1 MTSRAG
7 PAALLMATA
16 AWGSVIVTIK
26 IAARGLPVL
35 TITLIEVAATLAVL
49 GAVIGLRPGRRR
61 LPRPSKALAIAG
73 VLEPGLS
80 YPLINAGLAR
90 TSGTHAA
97 VIIGL
102 ESVLVVILAAAVAR
116 ARPSGRV
123 LLALTLAVGGAA
135 FLGGS
140 DGGTATTG
148 GDLLVFVGVLT
159 AAAYVIVAQQ
169 LAASFDAVL
178 LTFYQFLFGGV
189 VIVAVTAVSLA
200 IEGGSLLGDPSAG
213 ELAAAV
219 ATGVLGSAIAFV
231 LYNWSLS
238 RVSATLAGTALTLI
252 PVFGIVFSASFLGE
266 AITISTVV
274 ATVVVLTGVSLA
286 SGGGPSGQAEQNPT
300 TQRSTSSSP
309 SS

>member
-1 MTSRAG
+1 MTTRTG
-7 PAALLMATA
+7 PIALLTATA

-49 GAVIGLRPGRRR
+49 GAVLGLRPGRQR
-61 LPRPSKALAIAG
+61 LPRPSKALAFAG
-73 VLEPGLS
+73 ILEPGVS

-102 ESVLVVILAAAVAR
+102 ESVLVVLLAAAVAK
-116 ARPSGRV
+116 ARPSRRV

-159 AAAYVIVAQQ
+159 AAAYVIVAQRQ
-169 LAASFDAVL
+169 AASFDAVV
-178 LTFYQFLFGGV
+178 LTFYQFLFGGA
-189 VIVAVTAVSLA
+189 VIVVVTAVSLGTQ
-200 IEGGSLLGDPSAG
+200 GGSLLGDPSAG
-213 ELAAAV
+213 EWAAAV
-219 ATGVLGSAIAFV
+219 TTGVLGSAIAFV

-238 RVSATLAGTALTLI
+238 RVSTTLAGTALTLI
-252 PVFGIVFSASFLGE
+252 PVFGIVFSAFFLDE

-274 ATVVVLTGVSLA
+274 AAVAVLAGVSLS
-286 SGGGPSGQAEQNPT
+286 SGRTPSGQVEQNPAN
-300 TQRSTSSSP
+300 QRSTSSSP